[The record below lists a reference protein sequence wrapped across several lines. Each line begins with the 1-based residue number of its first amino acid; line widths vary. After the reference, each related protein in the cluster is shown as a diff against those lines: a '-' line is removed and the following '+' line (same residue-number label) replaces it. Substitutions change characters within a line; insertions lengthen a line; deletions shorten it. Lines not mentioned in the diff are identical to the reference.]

1 MDNTTL
7 IKIILNGEPREIY
20 AGWTLADLVAAVA
33 KSPKGVAIEHN
44 GEIVPRSAHADTGIA
59 AEDQIELVQ
68 FVGGG

>member
-1 MDNTTL
+1 MENTTL
-7 IKIILNGEPREIY
+7 IRITLNGEPHEVE

-44 GEIVPRSAHADTGIA
+44 GEIVPRTVHPATVIA
-59 AEDQIELVQ
+59 AGDRIELVQ